1 MNAIVYNQTGSYIEV
16 YDKHIEVLVYKNVD
30 YGFGSWVEFSNST
43 IVPFDN
49 ITKIESIKCGD
60 NNVRLRL
67 YTDDIITPI
76 VNDIFSAGEVDRV
89 YERVVKK

>member
-1 MNAIVYNQTGSYIEV
+1 MNAIIYNQAGNYIEV

-49 ITKIESIKCGD
+49 ITRIEREKCD
-60 NNVRLRL
+60 NRVRLQI
-67 YTDDIITPI
+67 YTDKSTPI
-76 VNDIFSAGEVDRV
+76 VNRVFSVGDVNRV
-89 YERVVKK
+89 YERMLKK